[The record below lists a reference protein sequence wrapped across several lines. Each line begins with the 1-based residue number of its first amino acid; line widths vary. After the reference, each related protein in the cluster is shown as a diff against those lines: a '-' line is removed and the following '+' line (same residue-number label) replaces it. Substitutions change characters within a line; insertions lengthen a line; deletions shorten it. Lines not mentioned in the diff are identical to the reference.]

1 MPAFYWIKK
10 ILFVMNRKLLFLE
23 RFIYGDGT
31 LPKNITFT
39 VKMLGTFTM
48 NHLQHALAKVQAK
61 HPALRARVVVDDK
74 GMHWFVNTPRP
85 APVPIRFTERCG
97 DEGWL
102 QESEAECA
110 QPFNTNGP
118 LMRVVWMHSPG
129 VSDLMLVC
137 HHCICDGASVI
148 TLLRE
153 ILQLLDQPDTDIGR
167 YEAFSSIQDLLPAE
181 VLADRKIRRQA
192 KFIRY
197 AVRLYAAFF
206 ASRKKIPWGKDYTIR
221 WRLSKAET
229 AALTQQ
235 CQEEEVTMHAALCV
249 ALVMAFRHV
258 KGPQAGSRVFCPVNI
273 RRYLRS
279 IKPDMLL
286 GFATSITLS
295 LDNDPQLDLA
305 SRIRLLNNNLTDQLT
320 GMNVYKKLMT
330 SEYQHPLVKTLEKCI
345 RNAKGNH
352 ALTFSNLGRLDVP
365 KRYENFEVAAIHNPI
380 TVFRSA
386 NPNGIVASTF
396 DGQLG
401 FSLLSNDAYLSQADA
416 AAIRDKAMEILFNTW
431 MSAPRAALTN
441 TL

>member
-1 MPAFYWIKK
+1 
-10 ILFVMNRKLLFLE
+10 MNRKLLFLE

-31 LPKNITFT
+31 IPKNVTFN

-61 HPALRARVVVDDK
+61 HPALRARVVEDDK
-74 GMHWFVNTPRP
+74 GIPWFVDMARLTPIH
-85 APVPIRFTERCG
+85 IRFTERCG
-97 DEGWL
+97 DDGWL
-102 QESEAECA
+102 KESELECT
-110 QPFNTNGP
+110 QPFKGNGP
-118 LMRVVWMHSPG
+118 LMRVVWMHSPD

-153 ILQLLDQPDTDIGR
+153 ILQLLDQPDTNIGR
-167 YEAFSSIQDLLPAE
+167 YEAFSSIKDLLPAE

-192 KFIRY
+192 KFIRW
-197 AVRLYAAFF
+197 AVQLYLTFF

-229 AALTQQ
+229 AALTQR

-249 ALVMAFRHV
+249 ALIMAFRHV
-258 KGPQAGSRVFCPVNI
+258 KGAQAGYRVFCPVNI
-273 RRYLRS
+273 RRYLRN
-279 IKPDMLL
+279 IKTDMLL

-295 LDNDPQLDLA
+295 LDNDPELDLA
-305 SRIRLLNNNLTDQLT
+305 SRIQLMNNNLTDQLM

-330 SEYQHPLVKTLEKCI
+330 SEYQHRLVKKLEKCI

-352 ALTFSNLGRLDVP
+352 ALTFSNLGRLDIS
-365 KRYENFEVAAIHNPI
+365 KHYENFEVATVHNPI
-380 TVFRSA
+380 ILFRSA
-386 NPNGIVASTF
+386 NPNGIVTSTF

-401 FSLLSNDAYLSQADA
+401 FSLLSNDAHLSQTDA

-431 MSAPRAALTN
+431 MSAPRVALTN